1 MIEVVVIPLNV
12 VSSDPVKFA
21 EITDVPEE
29 KIEQIETEIELDNS
43 DIILE
48 QTDIP

>member
-21 EITDVPEE
+21 EITDVPEDS
-29 KIEQIETEIELDNS
+29 KGKTFASLV
-43 DIILE
+43 
-48 QTDIP
+48 TFP